1 MGRLQDNTQ
10 YLSINGQTITA
21 EFISAGVSKSNS
33 SVETT
38 SGSGATDTMR
48 GRGLSSY
55 SFRASIAYLT
65 ESVDDILLAIGDD
78 DIIVIEFGP
87 ESNVA
92 GKPRHVQTF
101 NVTSIEG
108 PEKTVEKGA
117 VEFSLQAESTAAPSV
132 NMYAGGVYTA

>member
-1 MGRLQDNTQ
+1 M
-10 YLSINGQTITA
+10 INGQAITA
-21 EFISAGVSKSNS
+21 EFISASVSKSNS

-38 SGSGATDTMR
+38 SGSGVTDMTR
-48 GRGLSSY
+48 GRGLNSH

-65 ESVDDILLAIGDD
+65 DTVDDILLAIGDD
-78 DIIVIEFGP
+78 DIIEVEFGP

-101 NVTSIEG
+101 NITSIEG

-117 VEFSLQAESTAAPSV
+117 VEFSIQAESAAAPSV